1 MEVLGNIP
9 IDLEPGKVLRRL
21 RLRERNEHIEE
32 TVRELL
38 EIARPMARPKAVY
51 AVCYVANRDE
61 DSLDIGGASFTSRL
75 LRVNLDR
82 IGRVFPYVATC
93 GRELDE
99 IAVPSADFMKSYC
112 LDVIKEMALRSAISY
127 LENHLKTNYAV
138 GQLSQM
144 NPGSLESWPITQ
156 QRALFPVLGDVEAL
170 IGVELTESCL
180 MIPVK
185 SVSGIF
191 FPTEVR
197 FESCRLCPREVCGG
211 RRAPYDPELAG
222 KYRKGID

>member
-1 MEVLGNIP
+1 MEVLRNIP
-9 IDLEPGKVLRRL
+9 IDLELPKLLKRL
-21 RLRERNEHIEE
+21 RLREPNEYIEK

-38 EIARPMARPKAVY
+38 GLALPKANPKAVY
-51 AVCYVANRDE
+51 EICYVANRNE
-61 DSLDIGGASFTSRL
+61 DSLDIGGVSFTSRV

-82 IGRVFPYVATC
+82 IERVFPYVATC

-99 IAVPSADFMKSYC
+99 IAVPSGDFMRSYC
-112 LDVIKEMALRSAISY
+112 LDVIKAMALRSAISY
-127 LENHLKTNYAV
+127 LENHLKRSYAV
-138 GQLSQM
+138 GQLSRM

-156 QRALFPVLGDVEAL
+156 QRELFSIFGDVEAL
-170 IGVELTESCL
+170 IGVELTENCL

-197 FESCRLCPREVCGG
+197 FESCQLCQREACSG
-211 RRAPYDPELAG
+211 RRAPYDPELAR
-222 KYRKGID
+222 KYREDID